1 MIVNYDFSSDEEK
14 PKSKPSKPNEKND
27 KLKV

>member
-14 PKSKPSKPNEKND
+14 PMSKPSKKDD
-27 KLKV
+27 KDDKIKV